1 MSDYYYEYPDQHSP
15 DLSQSRVQDGAEIQI
30 HSSETGRD
38 DIDRRMDVG
47 NSAESSDN
55 HGEEITRDEDV
66 LVIENTQDEEVEFTR
81 NCILHPRVL
90 HNILEKLYLR
100 FYKLKGGGGFGN
112 QISPKFQ
119 RVPKTE
125 Q

>member
-1 MSDYYYEYPDQHSP
+1 MSDYYYEYPEQHSP
-15 DLSQSRVQDGAEIQI
+15 GPGQSQVQDGAEIQI

-47 NSAESSDN
+47 KSAESSDN

-81 NCILHPRVL
+81 NCILHPGVL
-90 HNILEKLYLR
+90 HNKL
-100 FYKLKGGGGFGN
+100 
-112 QISPKFQ
+112 FQ
-119 RVPKTE
+119 
-125 Q
+125 